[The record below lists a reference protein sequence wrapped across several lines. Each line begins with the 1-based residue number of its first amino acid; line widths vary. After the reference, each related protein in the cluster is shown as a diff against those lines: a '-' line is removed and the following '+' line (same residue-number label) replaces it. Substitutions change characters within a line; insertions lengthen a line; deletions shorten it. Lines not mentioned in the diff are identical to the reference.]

1 VRSLTWVWVCLLL
14 AMPASSE
21 EVLELDE
28 LRDAILESRE
38 RVGRHERQERA
49 LLEQLDESARLLAA
63 LGREVRSAQGEAAEA
78 REQAAHFERQSGL
91 ARRRLEATREAMSRR
106 VVALYKAGEVGSV
119 RFLFASQTLPE
130 LLMRAS
136 ALETFVEYDA
146 ALLLHYREYLA
157 AYDDLEQQAKVAM
170 SLRDVAASR
179 LTKRSA
185 QLSQERAERRRILS
199 RVRWDRTS
207 ERSLLV
213 ELEKAARALEDTL
226 RALGDTGAGGPVVV
240 GQSFVKRKGRLA
252 PPLDSAIELDFGKVV
267 DQVFRTETFR
277 KGVAFT
283 ASGGESV
290 RAVGPGAV
298 RFAGWFRGYGEL
310 VIVDHGDEYFSVSG
324 HLDEVFVQVG
334 DVVSEGDT
342 LGSVGETGSLSGP
355 SLYFEIRHGSQPE
368 DPAGWFAPQSVL
380 ASPQ

>member
-1 VRSLTWVWVCLLL
+1 MRSLTWVWVCLLL

>member
-157 AYDDLEQQAKVAM
+157 AYDDLEQQAKAAM

>member
-1 VRSLTWVWVCLLL
+1 MRSLTWVWVCLLL

-213 ELEKAARALEDTL
+213 ELEKAA
-226 RALGDTGAGGPVVV
+226 P
-240 GQSFVKRKGRLA
+240 
-252 PPLDSAIELDFGKVV
+252 KV
-267 DQVFRTETFR
+267 
-277 KGVAFT
+277 
-283 ASGGESV
+283 
-290 RAVGPGAV
+290 
-298 RFAGWFRGYGEL
+298 
-310 VIVDHGDEYFSVSG
+310 
-324 HLDEVFVQVG
+324 
-334 DVVSEGDT
+334 
-342 LGSVGETGSLSGP
+342 
-355 SLYFEIRHGSQPE
+355 
-368 DPAGWFAPQSVL
+368 
-380 ASPQ
+380 